1 MFAGCIGL
9 LSSCWLSVRPL
20 ARVSAQDGGTVVG
33 VVVHATSQL
42 AIESAR
48 LEVEGTRVRA
58 VTDRDGRFRLA
69 DVPAGARTLMVSW
82 MSSGSQRVPIQV
94 AKRGTIEL
102 RIEYRSHPFAL
113 SEIRV
118 TAGSRVPQW
127 VVEAPI
133 AIAVVDRVEAR
144 NYAATGQLPQVIKG
158 LPGHGCLAEW
168 HSRLQREHVWL
179 QLRSGPA
186 HAGADGRTRP
196 GDPVPRGSGME
207 CAVPA
212 HR

>member
-1 MFAGCIGL
+1 M
-9 LSSCWLSVRPL
+9 
-20 ARVSAQDGGTVVG
+20 
-33 VVVHATSQL
+33 
-42 AIESAR
+42 
-48 LEVEGTRVRA
+48 RA

-69 DVPAGARTLMVSW
+69 DVPAGARTLIVSW
-82 MSSGSQRVPIQV
+82 MSSGSQRMPIQV

-158 LPGHGCLAEW
+158 LPGMDVSPNGIHDFNVNTRGFNSDLA
-168 HSRLQREHVWL
+168 QRMLVL
-179 QLRSGPA
+179 M
-186 HAGADGRTRP
+186 DGRDLAIPFLAAQEWVRCPCPSMTRGIEVARGP
-196 GDPVPRGSGME
+196 SAALRRQCVQRRDQPHQPRSARRHWQPRGG
-207 CAVPA
+207 V
-212 HR
+212 RW